1 MSPSRQMSV
10 VFSCS
15 HPMQHCPGRSL
26 GHEESAWAQPG
37 VCPCLWLWDVLRGW
51 ECKALLQPCNP
62 PAPEPLA
69 SPAQKRENAH
79 LKSTRCLQMF
89 KVLQLGFDSCV
100 VLAQGIFLQRNM
112 ILKNSNNPILISLI
126 TFIKAIV

>member
-1 MSPSRQMSV
+1 M
-10 VFSCS
+10 
-15 HPMQHCPGRSL
+15 RSL
-26 GHEESAWAQPG
+26 PGHSLVSALAFGFGLGCAEGMG
-37 VCPCLWLWDVLRGW
+37 VQGTAT
-51 ECKALLQPCNP
+51 ALQP